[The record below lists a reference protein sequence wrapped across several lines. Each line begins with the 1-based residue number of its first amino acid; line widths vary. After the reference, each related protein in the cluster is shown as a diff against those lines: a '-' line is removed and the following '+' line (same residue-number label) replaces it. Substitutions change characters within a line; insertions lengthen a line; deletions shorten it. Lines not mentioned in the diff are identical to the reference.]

1 MKNDLSIKITNAINQ
16 LNSRSGE
23 IDGASSTYTTPT
35 GEKFNTKERI
45 VTSIPTVETKRP
57 LDHELFANS
66 DGKPDWRFMVN
77 HFKKEGHLTE
87 AQLIKII
94 DDASQ
99 IMSKEPNLLQVGVPS
114 TVIGDIHGQLFDL
127 FQMFECSGYPD
138 EKPNMNYIFLGDYVD
153 RGDRSIEVLI
163 LLYALKINYPNRI
176 FLLRGNHECKRMTE
190 YFTFELECK
199 KRYSEELFNSSVNS
213 FKSLP
218 LAAILNEQF
227 FCVHAGISSELIS
240 LDQINQI
247 DRFVVNTPSN
257 GIFCDLLWSDP
268 DNDYDSKVLTA
279 VNSTELFSFNMDRR
293 CSEFY
298 SYQAVL
304 NFLNMNDLLCV
315 IRGHQPQDSGY
326 RMYKTNT
333 ETHFPTLITLFSAPN
348 YCHTYQNKAA
358 TLIYDGELFN
368 IKQFD
373 SNKETPYYLPDFM
386 NALEW
391 SLPFAAEKVLDIL
404 TAVLNITSN
413 EELET
418 SLPVDTITEAFK
430 KTKIIDDEMIPIV
443 ESNEICASVEENP
456 TDDML
461 QRKLRTKLLAM
472 GRMSR
477 MLGLLRSEVENVEQ
491 LKDFNNGVLPKC
503 TLINGREE
511 LHNRLQ
517 NFTEARDLDLKN
529 EGLPPTY
536 DESIN

>member
-1 MKNDLSIKITNAINQ
+1 MESELSIKLTNAIGKIQ
-16 LNSRSGE
+16 RRSGE
-23 IDGASSTYTTPT
+23 FDRSPFTYTTPN

-45 VTSIPTVETKRP
+45 INSIPAVETKRP
-57 LDHELFANS
+57 LDSEVFSNEG
-66 DGKPDWRFMVN
+66 GKPDWRFMVE

-87 AQLIKII
+87 PQLIKII

-99 IMSKEPNLLQVGVPS
+99 IMSNEPNLLQVGVPS
-114 TVIGDIHGQLFDL
+114 IVIGDIHGQLFDL

-138 EKPNMNYIFLGDYVD
+138 EKPDMKYIFLGDYVD

-163 LLYALKINYPNRI
+163 LLYAMKINYPTRI

-190 YFTFELECK
+190 YFTFKLECQ
-199 KRYSEELFNSSVNS
+199 KRYSNKLFKSSVES
-213 FKSLP
+213 FMTLP
-218 LAAILNEQF
+218 LAAVLNEQF

-240 LDQINQI
+240 LDQINQL
-247 DRFVVNTPSN
+247 DRFVVNTPSK
-257 GIFCDLLWSDP
+257 GLFCDLLWSDP
-268 DNDYDSKVLTA
+268 DSDYDSKE
-279 VNSTELFSFNMDRR
+279 SKPSDSRDLFSFNMDRR

-304 NFLNMNDLLCV
+304 NFLNMNDLLCI

-326 RMYKTNT
+326 RMYKTNP

-368 IKQFD
+368 VKQFD
-373 SNKETPYYLPDFM
+373 CNPLSPYYLPDFM

-404 TAVLNITSN
+404 TAVLNITTN

-418 SLPVDTITEAFK
+418 SLPMDTITKAFK
-430 KTKIIDDEMIPIV
+430 KTEINDSVSAPPVDEIIVKDE
-443 ESNEICASVEENP
+443 EKP

-461 QRKLRTKLLAM
+461 QKKLRSKLLAM

-477 MLGLLRSEVENVEQ
+477 MLGMLRSEVENVDQ
-491 LKDFNNGVLPKC
+491 LKDFNNGVLPKS

-511 LHNRLQ
+511 LHNLLHD
-517 NFTEARDLDLKN
+517 FKEARELDLKN

-536 DESIN
+536 DESLK